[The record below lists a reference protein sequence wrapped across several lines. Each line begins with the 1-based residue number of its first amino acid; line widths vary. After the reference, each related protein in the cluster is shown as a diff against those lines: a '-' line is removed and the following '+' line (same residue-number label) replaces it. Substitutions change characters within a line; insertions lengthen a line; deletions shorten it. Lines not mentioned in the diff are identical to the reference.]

1 MKLNNRFLF
10 GILSL
15 LLSAI
20 IAFIAIPTI
29 AGQTNGKTEI
39 IRVTSPIA
47 KGEEITPEAVEVME
61 VGSYNLPD
69 NVARSMQDVA
79 GRYAAA
85 DFEAGDYILAS
96 KVSLIPITSDVAL
109 NNIPSGKV
117 AISLTVKTLASGL
130 SDKLQPGDIIRIYHY
145 LDAAREV
152 PELRY
157 VQVLSVTD
165 SDGNN
170 VDKCQLAAA
179 QFRNALHLFPAP
191 ESGWTPQVL
200 TYSGFYG
207 LGIKEIWDMVYQYI
221 DFVRANGYFEHRR
234 NEQAKFWMYE
244 TINEHLR
251 NSFYQNETIAQ
262 MLAAEERQVLEGR
275 QTSFV
280 AAKQLLDAYF
290 ALLH

>member
-170 VDKCQLAAA
+170 VDNAAELEEWEEKQQSATITVLAS
-179 QFRNALHLFPAP
+179 P
-191 ESGWTPQVL
+191 
-200 TYSGFYG
+200 
-207 LGIKEIWDMVYQYI
+207 
-221 DFVRANGYFEHRR
+221 
-234 NEQAKFWMYE
+234 EQAEVITGIENDGTAHVALICRNNEEFAAELLQRQDQEIQELYYGILPEEQIEESAEETME
-244 TINEHLR
+244 TIEPSEENTADISADEDG
-251 NSFYQNETIAQ
+251 
-262 MLAAEERQVLEGR
+262 AAEEAEVE
-275 QTSFV
+275 
-280 AAKQLLDAYF
+280 
-290 ALLH
+290 

>member
-20 IAFIAIPTI
+20 IAFIAIPTM
-29 AGQTNGKTEI
+29 ASQTNGKTEI

-47 KGEEITPEAVEVME
+47 KGEEITSEAVEVIE

-109 NNIPSGKV
+109 NNLPSGKV

-145 LDAAREV
+145 LDTAREV

-170 VDKCQLAAA
+170 VDNTAELEEGEEKQQSATITVLAS
-179 QFRNALHLFPAP
+179 P
-191 ESGWTPQVL
+191 
-200 TYSGFYG
+200 
-207 LGIKEIWDMVYQYI
+207 
-221 DFVRANGYFEHRR
+221 
-234 NEQAKFWMYE
+234 EQAE
-244 TINEHLR
+244 VITGIENDGTAHVALICRNNE
-251 NSFYQNETIAQ
+251 E
-262 MLAAEERQVLEGR
+262 LAAELLQRQDQEIQELYYGILPEE
-275 QTSFV
+275 QME
-280 AAKQLLDAYF
+280 AAGETMETVEPSGENTAEISADEDGA
-290 ALLH
+290 AEETEVE

>member
-20 IAFIAIPTI
+20 IAFIAIPTM
-29 AGQTNGKTEI
+29 ASQTNGKTEI

-145 LDAAREV
+145 LDTAREV

-170 VDKCQLAAA
+170 VDNTAELEEGEEKQQSATITVLAS
-179 QFRNALHLFPAP
+179 P
-191 ESGWTPQVL
+191 
-200 TYSGFYG
+200 
-207 LGIKEIWDMVYQYI
+207 
-221 DFVRANGYFEHRR
+221 
-234 NEQAKFWMYE
+234 EQAE
-244 TINEHLR
+244 VITGIENDGTAHVALICRNNE
-251 NSFYQNETIAQ
+251 E
-262 MLAAEERQVLEGR
+262 LAAELLQRQDQEIQELYYGILPEE
-275 QTSFV
+275 QMEE
-280 AAKQLLDAYF
+280 AAGETMETVEPSGENTADISADEDGAAQEAEVE
-290 ALLH
+290 

>member
-15 LLSAI
+15 LLSAM
-20 IAFIAIPTI
+20 IAVIAIPTI

-170 VDKCQLAAA
+170 VDNAAELEEGEEKQQSATITVLAS
-179 QFRNALHLFPAP
+179 P
-191 ESGWTPQVL
+191 
-200 TYSGFYG
+200 
-207 LGIKEIWDMVYQYI
+207 
-221 DFVRANGYFEHRR
+221 
-234 NEQAKFWMYE
+234 EQAE
-244 TINEHLR
+244 VITGIENDGTAHVALICRNNE
-251 NSFYQNETIAQ
+251 E
-262 MLAAEERQVLEGR
+262 LAAELLQRQDQEIQELYYGILPEEQIEESAEETMETIEPSEENTADISADEDG
-275 QTSFV
+275 
-280 AAKQLLDAYF
+280 AAEEAEVE
-290 ALLH
+290 

>member
-20 IAFIAIPTI
+20 IAFIAIPTM
-29 AGQTNGKTEI
+29 ASQTNGKTEI

-47 KGEEITPEAVEVME
+47 KGEEITSEAVEVIE

-69 NVARSMQDVA
+69 NVARSMKDVA

-109 NNIPSGKV
+109 NNLPSGKV

-145 LDAAREV
+145 LDTAREV

-170 VDKCQLAAA
+170 VDNTAELEEGEEKQQSATITVLAS
-179 QFRNALHLFPAP
+179 P
-191 ESGWTPQVL
+191 
-200 TYSGFYG
+200 
-207 LGIKEIWDMVYQYI
+207 
-221 DFVRANGYFEHRR
+221 
-234 NEQAKFWMYE
+234 EQAE
-244 TINEHLR
+244 VITGIENDGTAHVALICRNNE
-251 NSFYQNETIAQ
+251 E
-262 MLAAEERQVLEGR
+262 LAAELLQRQDQEIQELYYGILPEEQIEESAEETMETIEPSEENTADISADEDG
-275 QTSFV
+275 
-280 AAKQLLDAYF
+280 AAEEAEVE
-290 ALLH
+290 

>member
-20 IAFIAIPTI
+20 IAFIAIPTM
-29 AGQTNGKTEI
+29 ASQTNGKTEI

-47 KGEEITPEAVEVME
+47 KGEEITSETVEVME

-69 NVARSMQDVA
+69 NVARSMKDVA

-109 NNIPSGKV
+109 NNLPSGKV

-145 LDAAREV
+145 LDTAREV

-170 VDKCQLAAA
+170 VDNTAELEEGEEKQQSATITVLAS
-179 QFRNALHLFPAP
+179 P
-191 ESGWTPQVL
+191 
-200 TYSGFYG
+200 
-207 LGIKEIWDMVYQYI
+207 
-221 DFVRANGYFEHRR
+221 
-234 NEQAKFWMYE
+234 EQAE
-244 TINEHLR
+244 VITGIENDGTAHVALICRNNE
-251 NSFYQNETIAQ
+251 E
-262 MLAAEERQVLEGR
+262 LAAELLQRQDQEIQELYYGILPEE
-275 QTSFV
+275 QMEE
-280 AAKQLLDAYF
+280 AAGETMETVEPSGENTADISADEDG
-290 ALLH
+290 AAEEAEVE

>member
-20 IAFIAIPTI
+20 IAFIAIPTM
-29 AGQTNGKTEI
+29 ASQTNGKTEI

-47 KGEEITPEAVEVME
+47 KGEEITSETVKVME

-69 NVARSMQDVA
+69 NVARSMKDVA

-96 KVSLIPITSDVAL
+96 KVSLIPIASDVAL
-109 NNIPSGKV
+109 NNLPSGKV

-145 LDAAREV
+145 LDTAREV

-170 VDKCQLAAA
+170 VDNTAELEEGEEKQQSATITVLAS
-179 QFRNALHLFPAP
+179 P
-191 ESGWTPQVL
+191 
-200 TYSGFYG
+200 
-207 LGIKEIWDMVYQYI
+207 
-221 DFVRANGYFEHRR
+221 
-234 NEQAKFWMYE
+234 EQAE
-244 TINEHLR
+244 VITGIENDGTAHVALICRNNE
-251 NSFYQNETIAQ
+251 E
-262 MLAAEERQVLEGR
+262 LAAELLQRQDQEIQELYYGILPEEQIEESAEETMETIEPSEENTADISADEDG
-275 QTSFV
+275 
-280 AAKQLLDAYF
+280 AAEEAEVE
-290 ALLH
+290 

>member
-96 KVSLIPITSDVAL
+96 KVSLIPITSDAAL

-170 VDKCQLAAA
+170 VDNAAELEEGEEKQQSATITVLAS
-179 QFRNALHLFPAP
+179 P
-191 ESGWTPQVL
+191 
-200 TYSGFYG
+200 
-207 LGIKEIWDMVYQYI
+207 
-221 DFVRANGYFEHRR
+221 
-234 NEQAKFWMYE
+234 EQAE
-244 TINEHLR
+244 VITGIENDGTAHVALICRNNE
-251 NSFYQNETIAQ
+251 E
-262 MLAAEERQVLEGR
+262 LAAELLQRQDQEIQELYYGILPEEQIEESAEETMETIEPSEENTADISADEDG
-275 QTSFV
+275 
-280 AAKQLLDAYF
+280 AAEEAEVE
-290 ALLH
+290 

>member
-20 IAFIAIPTI
+20 IAFIAIPTM
-29 AGQTNGKTEI
+29 ASQTNGKTEI

-47 KGEEITPEAVEVME
+47 KGEEITSETVKVME

-69 NVARSMQDVA
+69 NVARSMKDVA

-109 NNIPSGKV
+109 NNLPSGKV

-145 LDAAREV
+145 LDTAREV

-170 VDKCQLAAA
+170 VDNAAELEEGEEKQQSATITVLAS
-179 QFRNALHLFPAP
+179 P
-191 ESGWTPQVL
+191 
-200 TYSGFYG
+200 
-207 LGIKEIWDMVYQYI
+207 
-221 DFVRANGYFEHRR
+221 
-234 NEQAKFWMYE
+234 EQAE
-244 TINEHLR
+244 VITGIENDGTAHVALICRNNE
-251 NSFYQNETIAQ
+251 E
-262 MLAAEERQVLEGR
+262 LAAELLQRQDQEIQELYYGILPEE
-275 QTSFV
+275 QMEE
-280 AAKQLLDAYF
+280 AAGETMETVEPSGENTADISADEDG
-290 ALLH
+290 AAEEAEVE

>member
-20 IAFIAIPTI
+20 IAFIAIPTM
-29 AGQTNGKTEI
+29 ASQTNGKTEI

-145 LDAAREV
+145 LDTAREV

-170 VDKCQLAAA
+170 VDNTAELEEGEEKQQSATITVLAS
-179 QFRNALHLFPAP
+179 P
-191 ESGWTPQVL
+191 
-200 TYSGFYG
+200 
-207 LGIKEIWDMVYQYI
+207 
-221 DFVRANGYFEHRR
+221 
-234 NEQAKFWMYE
+234 EQAE
-244 TINEHLR
+244 VITGIENDGTAHVALICRNNE
-251 NSFYQNETIAQ
+251 E
-262 MLAAEERQVLEGR
+262 LAAELLQRQDQEIQELYYGILPEE
-275 QTSFV
+275 QMEE
-280 AAKQLLDAYF
+280 AAGETMETVEPSGENTADISADEDG
-290 ALLH
+290 AAEEAEVE

>member
-20 IAFIAIPTI
+20 IAFIAIPTM
-29 AGQTNGKTEI
+29 ASQTNGKTEI

-145 LDAAREV
+145 LDTAREV

-170 VDKCQLAAA
+170 VDNTAELEEGEEKQQSATITVLAS
-179 QFRNALHLFPAP
+179 P
-191 ESGWTPQVL
+191 
-200 TYSGFYG
+200 
-207 LGIKEIWDMVYQYI
+207 
-221 DFVRANGYFEHRR
+221 
-234 NEQAKFWMYE
+234 EQAE
-244 TINEHLR
+244 GITGIENDGTAHVALICRNNE
-251 NSFYQNETIAQ
+251 E
-262 MLAAEERQVLEGR
+262 LAAELLQRQDQEIQELYYGILPEE
-275 QTSFV
+275 QMEE
-280 AAKQLLDAYF
+280 AAVETMETVEPSGENTADISADEDG
-290 ALLH
+290 AAEEAEVE

>member
-20 IAFIAIPTI
+20 IAFIAIPTM
-29 AGQTNGKTEI
+29 ASQTNGKTEI

-47 KGEEITPEAVEVME
+47 KGEEITSEAVEVME

-109 NNIPSGKV
+109 NNLPSGKV

-145 LDAAREV
+145 LDTAREV

-170 VDKCQLAAA
+170 VDNTAELEEGEEKQQSATITVLAS
-179 QFRNALHLFPAP
+179 P
-191 ESGWTPQVL
+191 
-200 TYSGFYG
+200 
-207 LGIKEIWDMVYQYI
+207 
-221 DFVRANGYFEHRR
+221 
-234 NEQAKFWMYE
+234 EQAE
-244 TINEHLR
+244 VITGIENDGTVHVALICRNNE
-251 NSFYQNETIAQ
+251 E
-262 MLAAEERQVLEGR
+262 LAAELLQRQDQEIQELYYGILPEE
-275 QTSFV
+275 QMEE
-280 AAKQLLDAYF
+280 AAGETMETVEPSGENTADISADEDG
-290 ALLH
+290 AAEEAEVE

>member
-145 LDAAREV
+145 LDTAREV
-152 PELRY
+152 PELSY

-170 VDKCQLAAA
+170 VDNTAELEEGEEKQQSATITVLAS
-179 QFRNALHLFPAP
+179 P
-191 ESGWTPQVL
+191 
-200 TYSGFYG
+200 
-207 LGIKEIWDMVYQYI
+207 
-221 DFVRANGYFEHRR
+221 
-234 NEQAKFWMYE
+234 EQAE
-244 TINEHLR
+244 VITGIENDGTAHVALICRNNE
-251 NSFYQNETIAQ
+251 E
-262 MLAAEERQVLEGR
+262 LAAELLQRQDQEIQELYYGILPEEQIEESAEETMETIEPSEENTADISADEDG
-275 QTSFV
+275 
-280 AAKQLLDAYF
+280 AAEEAEVE
-290 ALLH
+290 

>member
-20 IAFIAIPTI
+20 IAFIAIPTM
-29 AGQTNGKTEI
+29 ASQTNGKTEI

-145 LDAAREV
+145 LDTAREV

-170 VDKCQLAAA
+170 VDNTAELEEGEEKQQSATITVLAS
-179 QFRNALHLFPAP
+179 P
-191 ESGWTPQVL
+191 
-200 TYSGFYG
+200 
-207 LGIKEIWDMVYQYI
+207 
-221 DFVRANGYFEHRR
+221 
-234 NEQAKFWMYE
+234 EQAE
-244 TINEHLR
+244 VITGIENDGTAHVALICRNNE
-251 NSFYQNETIAQ
+251 E
-262 MLAAEERQVLEGR
+262 LAAELLQRQDQEIQELYYGILPEE
-275 QTSFV
+275 QMEE
-280 AAKQLLDAYF
+280 AAVETMETVEPSGENTADISADEDG
-290 ALLH
+290 AAEEAEVE

>member
-20 IAFIAIPTI
+20 IAFIAIPTM
-29 AGQTNGKTEI
+29 ASQTNGKTEI

-47 KGEEITPEAVEVME
+47 KGEEITSEAVEVIE

-69 NVARSMQDVA
+69 NVARSMKDVA

-109 NNIPSGKV
+109 NNLPSGKV

-145 LDAAREV
+145 LDTAREV

-170 VDKCQLAAA
+170 VDNTAELEEGEEKQQSATITVLAS
-179 QFRNALHLFPAP
+179 P
-191 ESGWTPQVL
+191 
-200 TYSGFYG
+200 
-207 LGIKEIWDMVYQYI
+207 
-221 DFVRANGYFEHRR
+221 
-234 NEQAKFWMYE
+234 EQAE
-244 TINEHLR
+244 VITGIENDGTAHVALICRNNE
-251 NSFYQNETIAQ
+251 E
-262 MLAAEERQVLEGR
+262 LAAELLQRQDQEIQELYYGILPEE
-275 QTSFV
+275 QMEE
-280 AAKQLLDAYF
+280 AAGETMETVEPSGENTADISADEDG
-290 ALLH
+290 AAEEAEVE

>member
-47 KGEEITPEAVEVME
+47 KGEEITPEAVEVIE

-69 NVARSMQDVA
+69 NVARSIQDVA

-109 NNIPSGKV
+109 NNLPSGKV

-170 VDKCQLAAA
+170 VDNTAELEEGEEKQQSATITVLAS
-179 QFRNALHLFPAP
+179 P
-191 ESGWTPQVL
+191 
-200 TYSGFYG
+200 
-207 LGIKEIWDMVYQYI
+207 
-221 DFVRANGYFEHRR
+221 
-234 NEQAKFWMYE
+234 EQAE
-244 TINEHLR
+244 VITGIENDGTAHVALICRNNE
-251 NSFYQNETIAQ
+251 E
-262 MLAAEERQVLEGR
+262 LAAELLQRQDQEIQELYYGILPEE
-275 QTSFV
+275 QMEE
-280 AAKQLLDAYF
+280 AAGETMETVEPSGENTADISADEDG
-290 ALLH
+290 AAEEAEVE

>member
-20 IAFIAIPTI
+20 IAFIAIPTM
-29 AGQTNGKTEI
+29 ASQTNGKTEI

-47 KGEEITPEAVEVME
+47 KGEEITSETVEVME

-109 NNIPSGKV
+109 NNLPSGKV

-145 LDAAREV
+145 LDTAREV

-170 VDKCQLAAA
+170 VDNTAELEEGEEKQQSATITVLAS
-179 QFRNALHLFPAP
+179 P
-191 ESGWTPQVL
+191 
-200 TYSGFYG
+200 
-207 LGIKEIWDMVYQYI
+207 
-221 DFVRANGYFEHRR
+221 
-234 NEQAKFWMYE
+234 EQAE
-244 TINEHLR
+244 VITGIENDGTAHVALICRNNE
-251 NSFYQNETIAQ
+251 E
-262 MLAAEERQVLEGR
+262 LAAELLQRQDQEIQELYYGILPEE
-275 QTSFV
+275 QMEE
-280 AAKQLLDAYF
+280 AAGETMETVEPSGENTADISADEDG
-290 ALLH
+290 AAEEAEVE

>member
-170 VDKCQLAAA
+170 VDNAAELEEGEEKQQSATITVLAS
-179 QFRNALHLFPAP
+179 P
-191 ESGWTPQVL
+191 
-200 TYSGFYG
+200 
-207 LGIKEIWDMVYQYI
+207 
-221 DFVRANGYFEHRR
+221 
-234 NEQAKFWMYE
+234 EQAE
-244 TINEHLR
+244 VITGIENDGTAHVALICRNNE
-251 NSFYQNETIAQ
+251 E
-262 MLAAEERQVLEGR
+262 LAAELLQRQDQEIQELYYGILPEE
-275 QTSFV
+275 QMEE
-280 AAKQLLDAYF
+280 AAGETMETVEPSGENTADISADEDG
-290 ALLH
+290 AAEEAEVE